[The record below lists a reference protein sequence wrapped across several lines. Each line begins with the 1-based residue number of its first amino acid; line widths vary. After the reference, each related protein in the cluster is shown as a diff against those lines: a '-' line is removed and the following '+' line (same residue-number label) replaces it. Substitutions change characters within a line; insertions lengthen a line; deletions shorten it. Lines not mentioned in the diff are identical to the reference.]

1 MRATYEYAIDRATSY
16 HFGSDGLPVMSF
28 GSVSIHEI
36 CLSLMLTNIKHP
48 IVFVTL
54 IMADILEN
62 AFCLW
67 SLYRSRAKQRVVP
80 VGDDE
85 TSTDIEITK
94 QILTKR
100 TSSVYSLAK
109 DLKSKTGK
117 QKDGTILFIAATLLQ
132 REMVEVVVPLQAMG
146 VISILH
152 VADVKSNSLTASWTD
167 TSEYHQTLMYL
178 GIDIVLEIVVFM
190 VTIMILGAIFPKQL
204 STRRILL
211 GLIRTNAVAM
221 FLVMLLTWLSFL
233 CFQCFFFGMDTTFR
247 FEWVGCDDD
256 VNSTSWI
263 GGFDWDC

>member
-16 HFGSDGLPVMSF
+16 HFGSDGLPVVSF

-85 TSTDIEITK
+85 TSTDIEIPK
-94 QILTKR
+94 QTLTKR

-146 VISILH
+146 VITILYI
-152 VADVKSNSLTASWTD
+152 ADVKSNSLTASWTD

-190 VTIMILGAIFPKQL
+190 VTIMI
-204 STRRILL
+204 
-211 GLIRTNAVAM
+211 
-221 FLVMLLTWLSFL
+221 
-233 CFQCFFFGMDTTFR
+233 
-247 FEWVGCDDD
+247 
-256 VNSTSWI
+256 
-263 GGFDWDC
+263 